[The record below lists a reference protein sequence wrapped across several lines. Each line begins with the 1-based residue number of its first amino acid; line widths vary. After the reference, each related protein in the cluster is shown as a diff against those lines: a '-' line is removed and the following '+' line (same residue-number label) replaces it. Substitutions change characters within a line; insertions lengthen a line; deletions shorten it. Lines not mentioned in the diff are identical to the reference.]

1 MGVSELKRQAK
12 VEEWERRIMDCR
24 SSGLAEKQC
33 CTAYGG
39 NPSTYYRRKWEL
51 FKKSTVPVENSI

>member
-1 MGVSELKRQAK
+1 MGVSELKRQEK

-24 SSGLAEKQC
+24 SSGLAKKQC